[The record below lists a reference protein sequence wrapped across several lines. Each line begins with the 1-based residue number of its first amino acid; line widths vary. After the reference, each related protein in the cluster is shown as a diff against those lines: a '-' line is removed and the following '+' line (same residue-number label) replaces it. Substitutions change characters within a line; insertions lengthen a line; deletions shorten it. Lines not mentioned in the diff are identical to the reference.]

1 MDTEM
6 DLFAFFEMH
15 IYLDKNNWLKSLYFI
30 NFEFLDLL
38 WKNKVSIDIWVYILC
53 IFSFF
58 HLSTFLI
65 LFQYPAVFITG
76 ILFTQG
82 WHHKEGEKK

>member
-15 IYLDKNNWLKSLYFI
+15 IYLDTNNWLKSLYFI

-38 WKNKVSIDIWVYILC
+38 WKNKVSIDIWVYIVW
-53 IFSFF
+53 IFY
-58 HLSTFLI
+58 LI
-65 LFQYPAVFITG
+65 AFIKISYFNPIPCCFYYRNFIHTRMAP
-76 ILFTQG
+76 QG
-82 WHHKEGEKK
+82 R